1 MRVVSSGPPPR
12 LNQNDRLETY
22 HIELAPYVR
31 RFTNKEPWNIGFS
44 GSQVRSGLG
53 DCGKYGECSSGVAL
67 LYSAS
72 RSTPGRQNR
81 ALQSCWPLLALPKRR
96 SSINRSSSAPS
107 R

>member
-44 GSQVRSGLG
+44 GSQGRSGLG
-53 DCGKYGECSSGVAL
+53 DCGKYGECSSGGGL
-67 LYSAS
+67 LYSAL
-72 RSTPGRQNR
+72 RSNPGRENR
-81 ALQSCWPLLALPKRR
+81 ALQSCWARAALAQRG
-96 SSINRSSSAPS
+96 SCVNRSASGP
-107 R
+107 